1 MGMSAG
7 AGGGGGSTGPQSVT
21 QTTISEPW
29 GPQQPYLKQGFEAA
43 QNLFMDSHPQ
53 IFPNSLTLPFSPE
66 KQTALQL
73 TTQRALNGSPLN
85 QAANSQIYGTINGSY
100 LDNPT
105 TRGSYLY
112 GGEGFNQAVDAASR
126 KILPQVDSAFES
138 SGRFNSGLAKT
149 AQTQAIADA
158 FASQYGQE
166 RGLQEQNFNNG
177 RLQQLQATALA
188 PSFAAQDYADYGALA
203 NVGQQYEDQLQ
214 NQLNEQVYR
223 FGYDSNM
230 ERQDLKDFMSIIN
243 GQFGGTSSS
252 TQNTS
257 GTSTSGGGG
266 NPLLSG
272 IGGALAGASAFGTGG
287 SLAGTALGGMLGAGG
302 GALLGGGL
310 GLVGG
315 FL

>member
-7 AGGGGGSTGPQSVT
+7 AGGGSQSSGPQSVT
-21 QTTISEPW
+21 QTTIQEPW

-43 QNLFMDSHPQ
+43 KNLFMDSHPQ

-85 QAANSQIYGTINGSY
+85 QAANNQIYGSINGSY

-112 GGEGFNQAVDAASR
+112 GGEGFNQAVDAATR

-166 RGLQEQNFNNG
+166 RGLQEQNFNNQ

-203 NVGQQYEDQLQ
+203 GVGQQYEDQLQ

-223 FGYDSNM
+223 FGYDANM
-230 ERQDLKDFMSIIN
+230 ERDDLMSFMQLIN
-243 GQFGGTSSS
+243 GNFGGTSSS

-257 GTSTSGGGG
+257 GQTTTKSGAG
-266 NPLLSG
+266 NPLTGAL
-272 IGGALAGASAFGTGG
+272 GGAMAGSSLFGTGG
-287 SLAGTALGGMLGAGG
+287 MLAGLGLGATG